1 MRRWKAA
8 LLSTAIVMTG
18 TCVSWYALL
27 NDEARSSVSTTLKQ
41 IGHSAKSIR
50 DAIVSQ
56 GDNNQNAGP
65 VFEDDVMEQWSA
77 IGY

>member
-18 TCVSWYALL
+18 ACIGWYALL
-27 NDEARSSVSTTLKQ
+27 NDEARSSVSATGKQ
-41 IGHSAKSIR
+41 IGNSAKSIR

-56 GDNNQNAGP
+56 GDSNQNAEP
-65 VFEDDVMEQWSA
+65 AFEDNVIEQWRA